1 MKKINLPLAV
11 LAIFI
16 TGTYAL
22 VANAGHAWG
31 KYHWDISSVSS
42 AAIPLELVDNLTG
55 IWTEDFSLKTASAR
69 GNTALQEEQDLNS
82 VLTTEWV
89 NGVHIPDRTS
99 CEDSPGV
106 VEVCNVK
113 VESGWLGLAPI
124 WATRGR
130 SNHIVRAVVKVND
143 FYFDQDFYNSKA
155 WRDYVMCQEVGHTFG
170 LNHQNTEFDDD
181 NLGTCMDYTD
191 DPTGNTRG
199 GLSNISPNVHDYD
212 QMVEIYAHLN
222 STDGGGGGKG
232 KGKKSKNA
240 GDGAAIDLNN
250 PSEWGQAI
258 GQDASGQNNLFE
270 RNLPNGQ
277 VLVTHVLWAN

>member
-16 TGTYAL
+16 TGSYA
-22 VANAGHAWG
+22 VVVNAGHAWG
-31 KYHWDISSVSS
+31 KYHWDISTLDSIDAPLVLGNNLNSLWDSSLVNSS
-42 AAIPLELVDNLTG
+42 ADWNHNLVLLNNVEGGTG
-55 IWTEDFSLKTASAR
+55 NANCGPVA
-69 GNTALQEEQDLNS
+69 G
-82 VLTTEWV
+82 
-89 NGVHIPDRTS
+89 G
-99 CEDSPGV
+99 
-106 VEVCNVK
+106 VEVCNDHYG
-113 VESGWLGLAPI
+113 ENGWLGIASI

-130 SNHIVRAVVKVND
+130 SNHIVQAVVKVND
-143 FYFDQDFYNSKA
+143 FYFDQDFYKSEA

-170 LNHQNTEFDDD
+170 LNHQDTNFTND

-232 KGKKSKNA
+232 KNKKSKNA

-250 PSEWGQAI
+250 PSAWGQAI
-258 GQDASGQNNLFE
+258 RQDASGRNNLFE